1 VNLEI
6 FLQYFIN
13 GLTYGAIYA
22 LIALGFS
29 VIYRTTEIINFAQG
43 EFVML
48 GGMFMFTFTK
58 ICGLNLWL
66 ALILTIL
73 TVSIIGIIIQQLFIR
88 PAINSPL
95 VSIIIITIGLS
106 IAIQTTAMLLWGKNS
121 LMLDHF
127 SKIETIKITDEI
139 IIATQNIW
147 ILAITIILMFIL
159 HYFFEKTMLGK
170 AFSACA
176 SNPTAAS
183 LMGINR
189 NNMVL
194 LSFFISAL
202 LGGISGAILCPL
214 TNVNYHIGLSF
225 GLKGFCAAICG
236 GIGNNIGAIL
246 GGFMLGIVQEV
257 GAGVISSGYKDA
269 IAFVIL
275 IIFLVFKPS
284 GILGQKWT
292 KRV

>member
-1 VNLEI
+1 MNLEI

-159 HYFFEKTMLGK
+159 HY
-170 AFSACA
+170 
-176 SNPTAAS
+176 
-183 LMGINR
+183 
-189 NNMVL
+189 
-194 LSFFISAL
+194 
-202 LGGISGAILCPL
+202 
-214 TNVNYHIGLSF
+214 
-225 GLKGFCAAICG
+225 
-236 GIGNNIGAIL
+236 
-246 GGFMLGIVQEV
+246 
-257 GAGVISSGYKDA
+257 
-269 IAFVIL
+269 
-275 IIFLVFKPS
+275 
-284 GILGQKWT
+284 
-292 KRV
+292 